1 MPPETGTSESETSP
15 SRKWFA
21 ITLATLVMMVCYSA
35 ILFGVA
41 GGFLGEGED
50 GAAMAL
56 AAGLIG
62 VPAVFLGLA
71 FVSRHP
77 QAPKATLKAMGLF
90 LLVGLPVSLLSLPA
104 GMVGGFGAGG
114 VVALRLG
121 PTDTTRA
128 RAWAVAL
135 SASYIMVVGQIVPPI
150 DALVGSVFPF
160 LAIGAADSI
169 TRKRAERVRDADTRN
184 A

>member
-1 MPPETGTSESETSP
+1 
-15 SRKWFA
+15 
-21 ITLATLVMMVCYSA
+21 MMACYTA

-41 GGFLGEGED
+41 GGLTGEGEE
-50 GAAMAL
+50 AAVIAL
-56 AAGLIG
+56 TVGLAG
-62 VPAVFLGLA
+62 VPAVFLVLA

-114 VVALRLG
+114 LVSLRLED
-121 PTDTTRA
+121 TDTIRA
-128 RAWAVAL
+128 RVWAVAL
-135 SASYIMVVGQIVPPI
+135 SASYVMIVGRIVPPI

-160 LAIGAADSI
+160 FAVGAADSI
-169 TRKRAERVRDADTRN
+169 MKKRATQARKGP
-184 A
+184 

>member
-1 MPPETGTSESETSP
+1 
-15 SRKWFA
+15 
-21 ITLATLVMMVCYSA
+21 MMICYSA

-41 GGFLGEGED
+41 GGFLGEGEE

-56 AAGLIG
+56 TAGLVG
-62 VPAVFLGLA
+62 VPVVFLVLA
-71 FVSRHP
+71 FISRHP

-114 VVALRLG
+114 VVALRLE

-128 RAWAVAL
+128 RVWAVAL

-169 TRKRAERVRDADTRN
+169 TRKRAERAPKGP
-184 A
+184 